1 MAIFELSDI
10 DLVGAPTNVSALA
23 RMEVRVLPLGILIA
37 QSVSALVRMEVRVLP
52 LGILIT
58 LCAIKIPRGKTRTSI
73 RASALTLVGAPTKS
87 MSLSSKIAKRMPENH
102 S

>member
-1 MAIFELSDI
+1 MIFRHSLGLSDI
-10 DLVGAPTNVSALA
+10 DLVGAPTNVSVLA
-23 RMEVRVLPLGILIA
+23 RMEVRVLP
-37 QSVSALVRMEVRVLP
+37 V
-52 LGILIT
+52 GILIT

-87 MSLSSKIAKRMPENH
+87 MSLSSKIAKRRPENH

>member
-10 DLVGAPTNVSALA
+10 DLVGAPANVSAPA

-37 QSVSALVRMEVRVLP
+37 QRV
-52 LGILIT
+52 
-58 LCAIKIPRGKTRTSI
+58 IKIPRGKTRTSI
-73 RASALTLVGAPTKS
+73 RAGALTLAGAPTKS

>member
-1 MAIFELSDI
+1 MIFRHSLGLSDI
-10 DLVGAPTNVSALA
+10 DLVGAPAKVSALA
-23 RMEVRVLPLGILIA
+23 RTK
-37 QSVSALVRMEVRVLP
+37 VRVLP

-58 LCAIKIPRGKTRTSI
+58 HCAIKVPRAKTPTSI
-73 RASALTLVGAPTKS
+73 RASALTFAGAPTKL

>member
-23 RMEVRVLPLGILIA
+23 RIEVRVLPLGILIA
-37 QSVSALVRMEVRVLP
+37 QRV
-52 LGILIT
+52 
-58 LCAIKIPRGKTRTSI
+58 IKIPRSKTRTSI

-87 MSLSSKIAKRMPENH
+87 MSVSSEIAKRMPENH